1 MPDIPT
7 PNGQEVV
14 RRLQQQK
21 AALAE
26 FGVEAFRTDDLD
38 ALLRAAAVAAGEG
51 LCVERAKVMEL
62 LPMGNSLLVRAG
74 VGWKP
79 DVVGRATLDSDR
91 ASPAGYALLTGEP
104 VVSVDLETDERFT
117 CPELLRQHGIKS
129 AVNVIIGGHQVPF
142 GVLEVDSQ
150 QTRHFTSDDIN
161 FLQGFAN
168 LLAAAIDRL
177 KTHRRLAETA
187 HQNEVLLHE
196 LQHRVKNSLQLIT
209 SFIGLQRRK
218 TPHEQARDEL
228 DVVAG
233 RIEALRA
240 VYDKLYLA
248 DHHGEIDFGS
258 YLEELCENLLQ
269 LQLAEQKA
277 VRLDIRCNSLQVDLD
292 RAVPLGLLTSEFVM
306 NSLKHAFPG
315 GRGTLTVRLD
325 DAGSGPRAPA
335 AGRRWRRST
344 SRPRRGWDG
353 FGTSAHGAVGEAG
366 RRNVE
371 LE

>member
-7 PNGQEVV
+7 ANGQEFVQ
-14 RRLQQQK
+14 RLQQQK

-26 FGVEAFRTDDLD
+26 FGVEAFRNDDLD
-38 ALLRAAAVAAGEG
+38 ALLSAAAVAAGEG

-62 LPMGNSLLVRAG
+62 LPTGNSLLVRAG

-79 DVVGRATLDSDR
+79 DVVGRATIDSDR
-91 ASPAGYALLTGEP
+91 REPAGYALLMRTG
-104 VVSVDLETDERFT
+104 RFRGSGDRRT
-117 CPELLRQHGIKS
+117 LHLPRVAAAAWHQS

-150 QTRHFTSDDIN
+150 QPRHFTPDDIN

-277 VRLDIRCNSLQVDLD
+277 VRLD
-292 RAVPLGLLTSEFVM
+292 PM
-306 NSLKHAFPG
+306 
-315 GRGTLTVRLD
+315 RLF
-325 DAGSGPRAPA
+325 S
-335 AGRRWRRST
+335 RST
-344 SRPRRGWDG
+344 STVQLCRWACSPV
-353 FGTSAHGAVGEAG
+353 SS
-366 RRNVE
+366 
-371 LE
+371 